1 MATKSTKIANDNAI
15 TLSELQEE
23 LRVRWDLPFSVFVSG
38 PAGVGKSAVFKQLVA
53 EIATGDRFA
62 KWTFK
67 NGIEVCGKDGNEFGF
82 IDYRLAQIEPQDLA
96 GIPMPENG
104 TTRRFLPSELPV
116 VGNDTVPEQGLLF
129 LDEAN
134 QADITVQKA
143 MFSLILDRKVAGIP
157 LKPGWRVMAA
167 GNRLEDS
174 IAVSEMAAPLQNRFV
189 HYTVR
194 ADYNT
199 WKDWAMATK
208 MHPSVFAFVQNNI
221 QHFCKSHGDNDEY
234 AFPTPRTWEQV
245 ALTVKYWESRNIKK
259 NHAQKVRSIAAIIG
273 RSAAEL
279 YTSFLEA
286 AQAIDVEA
294 LLSGRVKVEYTSA
307 DIAKAWHCVS
317 ALYSYV
323 LRKNT
328 LEDTKK
334 VILFIIQ
341 SDTFKALKEFMAM
354 LIHDLNI
361 YDRKRMAEVYGSLQ
375 GEELDETYKILS
387 IYLKAKQ
394 IG

>member
-1 MATKSTKIANDNAI
+1 MAKSTKIANDNAI

-67 NGIEVCGKDGNEFGF
+67 NGIEVCGKEGNEFGF

-143 MFSLILDRKVAGIP
+143 MFSLILDRKVAGS
-157 LKPGWRVMAA
+157 K
-167 GNRLEDS
+167 
-174 IAVSEMAAPLQNRFV
+174 
-189 HYTVR
+189 
-194 ADYNT
+194 
-199 WKDWAMATK
+199 
-208 MHPSVFAFVQNNI
+208 
-221 QHFCKSHGDNDEY
+221 
-234 AFPTPRTWEQV
+234 
-245 ALTVKYWESRNIKK
+245 NIKK

-294 LLSGRVKVEYTSA
+294 LLSGICNTKRKTSMKSLAKVFRNLLASWSWITKMNLST
-307 DIAKAWHCVS
+307 H
-317 ALYSYV
+317 
-323 LRKNT
+323 NT
-328 LEDTKK
+328 
-334 VILFIIQ
+334 FIP
-341 SDTFKALKEFMAM
+341 
-354 LIHDLNI
+354 LNC
-361 YDRKRMAEVYGSLQ
+361 GSL
-375 GEELDETYKILS
+375 
-387 IYLKAKQ
+387 
-394 IG
+394 